1 MKDIYPPPGN
11 RSTTIIK
18 RYQNRKLYDTKNS
31 SYVTLE
37 DIAAMI
43 RRGDDIRV
51 VDNRTKE
58 DLTTVTLMQIIFEE
72 EKKQKSLV
80 PLSFLKRVIREG
92 SGVLIEFV
100 QKTTDQVQST
110 FSTAREGA
118 EEIYDK
124 LKDELTPSD
133 EGGLIKDVLQKTQ
146 ELGSN
151 LGQKIKD
158 SVVGSIAH
166 VASLQT
172 EIRKLRQRIIYLEK
186 KLKVYE

>member
-1 MKDIYPPPGN
+1 MRDTLPTPGS
-11 RSTTIIK
+11 RGTTIIK

-51 VDNRTKE
+51 LDNRTKE

-110 FSTAREGA
+110 ISTAREGA
-118 EEIYDK
+118 ENIYDK
-124 LKDELTPSD
+124 LTDDFVPSGD
-133 EGGLIKDVLQKTQ
+133 SIIKDVLQKTQ

-151 LGQKIKD
+151 IGQKIKD

-166 VASLQT
+166 VATLQN